1 MKKREESITL
11 SGRTS
16 CQPSRKA
23 DMDRTVFRKMPD
35 GRVVSVQPFHVSLE
49 GLKSAIICRE
59 EEDYDAVEKILCVCS
74 HRKNILIIIHAI
86 VSNHA
91 HVAVLAESLAG
102 AQAYAGEVKRMI
114 AMWSRNKYGDKNL
127 MKGVDAK
134 AIGLDNN
141 WHVRNALAYIP
152 RNAMDNGC
160 NVNEYRWSGYRAMFR
175 QKSEPETCRFRRV
188 SSLNKRERETILH
201 TCDKLEG
208 VDWLLDQYNHLVP
221 DSFCDSAY
229 LEQVFEGDQ
238 AFFLKTIGGQNS
250 AEMKHCLIDQPRT
263 MMPDTEF
270 FKAVND
276 ISTRWFQMG
285 LSDIPLEKKI
295 RLLSYVR
302 KTMKTSIP
310 QLARVFG
317 LSREKVSSILG

>member
-1 MKKREESITL
+1 
-11 SGRTS
+11 
-16 CQPSRKA
+16 
-23 DMDRTVFRKMPD
+23 MPD
-35 GRVVSVQPFHVSLE
+35 GRIVSVQPFHVSLE

-59 EEDYDAVEKILCVCS
+59 EEDYDAVEKILCICS
-74 HRKNILIIIHAI
+74 HRKNVLIVIHAI

-91 HVAVLAESLAG
+91 HIAILAESLAN
-102 AQAYAGEVKRMI
+102 AQAYSGEVKRMI
-114 AMWSRNKYGDKNL
+114 AMWGRNKYGDKQL
-127 MKGVDAK
+127 MKGVDAN

-141 WHVRNALAYIP
+141 WHIRNALAYIP

-160 NVNEYRWSGYRAMFR
+160 NVNEYRWSGYRAMFSR
-175 QKSEPETCRFRRV
+175 KPYLEGDGVRKV
-188 SSLNKRERETILH
+188 ASLNKREREAIMH
-201 TCDKLEG
+201 TCDKLNDVE
-208 VDWLLDQYNHLVP
+208 WLIDRNNRLVP
-221 DSFCDSAY
+221 ESFCDSSY

-276 ISTRWFQMG
+276 ISIRWFQMG
-285 LSDIPLEKKI
+285 LSEIPLEKKI
-295 RLLSYVR
+295 RLLPYAK

>member
-1 MKKREESITL
+1 MVRSVSRTL
-11 SGRTS
+11 
-16 CQPSRKA
+16 PN
-23 DMDRTVFRKMPD
+23 
-35 GRVVSVQPFHVSLE
+35 GRVLSVQPFHVSLE
-49 GLKSAIICRE
+49 GLESAIICRD
-59 EEDYDAVEKILCVCS
+59 EEDYDVVEKIVCVCS
-74 HRKNILIIIHAI
+74 KRKNVIIIIHVI

-91 HVAVLAESLAG
+91 HVAILAQNLVS
-102 AQAYAGEVKRMI
+102 AQAYAEEVKRMI
-114 AMWSRNKYGDKNL
+114 AMWVRNKYGEKNL

-141 WHVRNALAYIP
+141 WHIRNALAYIP
-152 RNAMDNGC
+152 RNALDNGC

-175 QKSEPETCRFRRV
+175 PKSIPEEGLFRKV
-188 SSLNKRERETILH
+188 ASMSKREREAIMH

-302 KTMKTSIP
+302 KTMKTNIP

>member
-1 MKKREESITL
+1 ME
-11 SGRTS
+11 
-16 CQPSRKA
+16 
-23 DMDRTVFRKMPD
+23 RTVFRTLPN
-35 GRVVSVQPFHVSLE
+35 GRALLVRPFHVSLE
-49 GLKSAIICRE
+49 GLKSAIICRD
-59 EEDYDAVEKILCVCS
+59 EEDYDAMEKILCVCS
-74 HRKNILIIIHAI
+74 RRKNVLIIIHTI

-91 HVAVLAESLAG
+91 HVAILAADLSS
-102 AQAYAGEVKRMI
+102 AQAYAEEIKRMI
-114 AMWSRNKYGDKNL
+114 AMWIRNKYGEQNL

-141 WHVRNALAYIP
+141 WHIRNALAYIP
-152 RNAMDNGC
+152 RNALDNEC

-175 QKSEPETCRFRRV
+175 PKPDWAEQSLRKV
-188 SSLNKRERETILH
+188 SSLSKREREAIMH
-201 TCDKLEG
+201 TCDKLED
-208 VDWLLDQYNHLVP
+208 VDWLLDRYNHLAP
-221 DSFCDSAY
+221 ESFCDSAY

-317 LSREKVSSILG
+317 LSRDKVSSILG